1 MASIALAAYF
11 VSSAEAVSMTR
22 MGLPVRTKGSY
33 SCRITASTSGSSVPI
48 TTRSGLRK
56 SSTAVPSFRN
66 SGFETTANGWLV
78 SEETTARTLAAV
90 PTGTVDLLTI
100 TL

>member
-1 MASIALAAYF
+1 M
-11 VSSAEAVSMTR
+11 
-22 MGLPVRTKGSY
+22 
-33 SCRITASTSGSSVPI
+33 

-66 SGFETTANGWLV
+66 SGFETTAKGWAL
-78 SEETTARTLAAV
+78 TAATAVRTFSVV
-90 PTGTVDLLTI
+90 PTGTVDLLTR